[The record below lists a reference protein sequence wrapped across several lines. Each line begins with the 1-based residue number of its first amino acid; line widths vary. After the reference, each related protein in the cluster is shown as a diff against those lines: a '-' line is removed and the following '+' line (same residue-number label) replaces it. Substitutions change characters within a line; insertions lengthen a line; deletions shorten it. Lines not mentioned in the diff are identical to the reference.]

1 MLFKPD
7 LNETAKTAGKAAGD
21 RVARVASR
29 ARRRTVSIA
38 ITLLIVGGLGYIGW
52 TALQQKQQ
60 AANRAAARPD
70 LPVPVLA
77 ATPRI
82 LDVPVYLDGVGA
94 VRALNNVL
102 VRAQVDGKLIAVNF
116 TEGQDVKKG
125 DVLGE
130 IDPVLYKAQF
140 DQAIAKKAQDEAL
153 LANQRLDL
161 LRYQQLAASNAGS
174 KQQADTQRAVVAQQ
188 EALVNSDQAAI
199 DNQQAM
205 LGYTKIIA
213 PLSGRAGLRQ
223 VDQGNIIH
231 ASDITGL
238 VIITQLQPIAVQ
250 FSLPQQQIVRVN
262 AASAKGALTVD
273 VFGNDGITVV
283 DSGKL
288 TGIDNQVDPTT
299 GTLKL
304 KAEFPN
310 AGFQLWPG
318 QFVNV
323 RLKVDTLA
331 KAVVVPTSAVQRGPA
346 GTFSYVIGDGDIV
359 AAKPVVVTQQNETDA
374 VIASGLSASDRVVT
388 TGFANLS
395 DGAKVIVGK
404 DEQTPTA
411 DLAPRKKRG
420 SRDGQAKDGQAKDG
434 QAKDGQ
440 AKDGQG
446 ERRGKKADRVQG
458 EGDQKAQTGPA
469 QGSEPSGN
477 AAKSQ
482 P

>member
-7 LNETAKTAGKAAGD
+7 LNETAKAGRDG
-21 RVARVASR
+21 VVRVASR
-29 ARRRTVSIA
+29 ARRRIVSITV
-38 ITLLIVGGLGYIGW
+38 TLLIIGGLGYIAW
-52 TALQQKQQ
+52 TSLQQKQ
-60 AANRAAARPD
+60 AADRNARPD

-82 LDVPVYLDGVGA
+82 QDMPVYLDGVGA
-94 VRALNNVL
+94 VRALNNVT
-102 VRAQVDGKLIAVNF
+102 VRSQVDGKLIAVNF
-116 TEGQDVKKG
+116 VEGQDVKKG
-125 DVLGE
+125 DVVGE
-130 IDPVLYKAQF
+130 IDPVIYKAQY
-140 DQAIAKKAQDEAL
+140 DQAVAKKAQDEAQ

-161 LRYQQLAASNAGS
+161 IRYQQLAASNAGS
-174 KQQADTQRAVVAQQ
+174 KQQYDTQKAVIAQQ

-199 DNQQAM
+199 DNAAAT

-213 PLSGRAGLRQ
+213 PLSGRTGLRQ

-231 ASDITGL
+231 AADVTGL

-262 AASAKGALTVD
+262 AASTRGELAVD
-273 VFGNDGITVV
+273 VFGNDGTTVV
-283 DSGKL
+283 DTGTLK
-288 TGIDNQVDPTT
+288 GIDNQVDPTT

-310 AGFQLWPG
+310 ASFQLWPG

-323 RLKVDTLA
+323 RLKVDTLT
-331 KAVVVPTSAVQRGPA
+331 KAIVVPTSAVQRGPA

-359 AAKPVVVTQQNETDA
+359 TAKPVVVTQQNETEA
-374 VIASGLSASDRVVT
+374 VIASGISPSDRVVT

-420 SRDGQAKDGQAKDG
+420 SRDVQAKDGQAKDG
-434 QAKDGQ
+434 AKDAQ

-446 ERRGKKADRVQG
+446 ERRGKKGGSG
-458 EGDQKAQTGPA
+458 EGGAA
-469 QGSEPSGN
+469 QGGEQSGG

>member
-1 MLFKPD
+1 M
-7 LNETAKTAGKAAGD
+7 
-21 RVARVASR
+21 
-29 ARRRTVSIA
+29 
-38 ITLLIVGGLGYIGW
+38 
-52 TALQQKQQ
+52 
-60 AANRAAARPD
+60 
-70 LPVPVLA
+70 PVLA
-77 ATPRI
+77 ATPQI
-82 LDVPVYLDGVGA
+82 KDVPVYLDGVGA
-94 VRALNNVL
+94 VRALNTVT
-102 VRAQVDGKLIAVNF
+102 VRSQVDGKLIAVNF
-116 TEGQDVKKG
+116 VEGQDVKKG

-130 IDPVLYKAQF
+130 IDPVLYKAQY
-140 DQAIAKKAQDEAL
+140 DQAVAKKAQDEAQ

-161 LRYQQLAASNAGS
+161 ARYQQLSATNAGS
-174 KQQADTQRAVVAQQ
+174 KQQYDTQKAVIAQQ

-199 DNQQAM
+199 DNAAAT

-213 PLSGRAGLRQ
+213 PLSGRTGLRQ

-231 ASDITGL
+231 AADVTGL

-262 AASAKGALTVD
+262 AASAKGELAVD
-273 VFGNDGITVV
+273 VFGNDGTTVV
-283 DSGKL
+283 DTGALK
-288 TGIDNQVDPTT
+288 GIDNQVDPTT

-310 AGFQLWPG
+310 TNFQLWPG

-323 RLKVDTLA
+323 RLKVDTLS
-331 KAVVVPTSAVQRGPA
+331 KATVVPTSAVQRGPA

-359 AAKPVVVTQQNETDA
+359 TAKPVVVTQQNETEA
-374 VIASGLSASDRVVT
+374 VIASGISPSDRVVT

-411 DLAPRKKRG
+411 DLAPRKKRS
-420 SRDGQAKDGQAKDG
+420 SRDVQAKDG

-446 ERRGKKADRVQG
+446 ERRGKKGGSG
-458 EGDQKAQTGPA
+458 EGGAA
-469 QGSEPSGN
+469 QGGEQSGG